1 MTARRVIIMANKNLV
16 NRTQIGS
23 AIDSKLYAQLKEY
36 SFKSGVPIS
45 KLLDRSVKMYL
56 DSISDKKNL
65 L

>member
-1 MTARRVIIMANKNLV
+1 MANKNLV